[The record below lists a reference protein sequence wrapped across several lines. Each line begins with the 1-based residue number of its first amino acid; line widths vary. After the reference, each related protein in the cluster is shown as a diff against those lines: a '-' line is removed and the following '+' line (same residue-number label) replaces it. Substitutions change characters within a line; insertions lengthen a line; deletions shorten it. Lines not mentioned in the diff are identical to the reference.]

1 MSIEEEIITSG
12 NIESIDALQEKI
24 DSQFMHLK
32 NELVNAGRDS
42 MVYLIPKIPT
52 DPIVTVRLVRIKNYK
67 NTILSVGVHPLS
79 GPPETYRLES
89 TPGGKTYVV
98 ENTQQEINNNENI
111 GRVLMI
117 TKEEQ
122 DKKNIAKLQRLSELL
137 SAGQHQI
144 FEENS
149 VNSIKSQQGQETVTH
164 SKQGRGMKPSRL
176 QSHPPSSF

>member
-12 NIESIDALQEKI
+12 NIESIDVLQEKI

-89 TPGGKTYVV
+89 THGGKTYVV
-98 ENTQQEINNNENI
+98 ENNNENI

-117 TKEEQ
+117 TTEEQ
-122 DKKNIAKLQRLSELL
+122 DKRDIAKLQRLSELL